1 MSFDYD
7 VTIIGA
13 GPIGSTLAYELAKE
27 DIKVCLIDKKKI
39 IGLPLQCAGII
50 NKRVLEINHF
60 PDELILNK
68 VKGAFLH
75 SKNHAL
81 SVSKEE
87 DQALILDRVALDQ
100 FLYNRAI
107 ENGVHSYLSSK
118 VVSIDD
124 IEGSITFQNE
134 SSQKTIKSKI
144 IVGADGPHS
153 LVSSAIGNDFHY
165 YCASQ
170 YLVKVEEGNNHMS
183 FVDLYAYAD
192 LFPGFIW
199 QIPVSKN
206 IYRIGLFSNFNYKKQ
221 NEILDDFLKND
232 FNYDDFEVIEKYKG
246 KIPIYN
252 KDIKLFKNRT
262 LIIGDAASQVKP
274 TTGGGLLIGFET
286 VEMAK
291 KAILFALN
299 LESFNSLNIDKAD
312 ENDKEI
318 LQDSLESYQN
328 DFEKRFLKEFS
339 YQFKVQKTLCAL
351 SDDDLDYFFE
361 KLKENEAEKLISEY
375 GDMDNQAILVKE
387 FLKRGLVLS
396 LLPAIHKKGLAKIWL
411 LK

>member
-1 MSFDYD
+1 M
-7 VTIIGA
+7 
-13 GPIGSTLAYELAKE
+13 
-27 DIKVCLIDKKKI
+27 
-39 IGLPLQCAGII
+39 
-50 NKRVLEINHF
+50 
-60 PDELILNK
+60 
-68 VKGAFLH
+68 
-75 SKNHAL
+75 
-81 SVSKEE
+81 
-87 DQALILDRVALDQ
+87 
-100 FLYNRAI
+100 
-107 ENGVHSYLSSK
+107 
-118 VVSIDD
+118 D
-124 IEGSITFQNE
+124 IEVNYKNKKRY
-134 SSQKTIKSKI
+134 KTAKYPLRQHKFWTWLIWILSKI
-144 IVGADGPHS
+144 MLRGKKFTLETIDMDGLKPPYILLS
-153 LVSSAIGNDFHY
+153 
-165 YCASQ
+165 
-170 YLVKVEEGNNHMS
+170 NHMS

-252 KDIKLFKNRT
+252 KDIKLFKNRA

-318 LQDSLESYQN
+318 LQDCLKSYQE
-328 DFEKRFLKEFS
+328 DFEERFIKEFS
-339 YQFKVQKTLCAL
+339 YQFKVQKTLCTL

-361 KLKENEAEKLISEY
+361 KLKEKEADKLISEY
-375 GDMDNQAILVKE
+375 GDMDNQSILVKE
-387 FLKRGLVLS
+387 FLKRGLVLT
-396 LLPAIHKKGLAKIWL
+396 LLPAIHKRELAKIWL
-411 LK
+411 L